1 MSTYGK
7 NHYNILI
14 DTRIE
19 MKGLSRIQTA
29 NSTTSSNPQ
38 NVSHHTNTHL
48 SQWGIPNKLYGLDQC
63 RAPWLTL
70 DLSHAG
76 RHWSPDQ
83 FCAGLQLRHCTTV
96 MQDVTLAEN
105 WVQDTWDLLEHFSPN
120 SCSDPVDCSPP
131 GSSIHGILQ
140 ARILEWVAIAL
151 SNLLIP

>member
-1 MSTYGK
+1 
-7 NHYNILI
+7 
-14 DTRIE
+14 

-48 SQWGIPNKLYGLDQC
+48 SQWGILNKLYGLDQC

-76 RHWSPDQ
+76 RHWSPGQ

-120 SCSDPVDCSPP
+120 SCESVIITKVMHCRSHGLVRSCPVWTHPSKPLHQQSDIWHTFVRKNSFK
-131 GSSIHGILQ
+131 S
-140 ARILEWVAIAL
+140 
-151 SNLLIP
+151 